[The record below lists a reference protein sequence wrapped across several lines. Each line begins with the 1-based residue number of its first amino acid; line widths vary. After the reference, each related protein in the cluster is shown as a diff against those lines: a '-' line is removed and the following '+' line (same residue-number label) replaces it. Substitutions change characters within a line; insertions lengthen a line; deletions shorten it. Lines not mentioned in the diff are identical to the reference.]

1 MKKLLLCGYMGSG
14 KTTVARI
21 LAQKTGIECLD
32 LDHLIEEKAGM
43 AIKVIFEKKGELF
56 FRKLEHE
63 VFSSLMASNKSFIL
77 ALGGGT
83 PAYANNHLLLKG
95 RGVVSFYLKAS
106 IATLHERLLR
116 EHDERPLVA
125 QKPGE
130 EMLEIIAK
138 HLFERN
144 FYYSQAT
151 HIINTDGK
159 SVQDIA
165 SEILRESA

>member
-1 MKKLLLCGYMGSG
+1 MGSG

-21 LAQKTGIECLD
+21 LAQRTGIECLD
-32 LDHLIEEKAGM
+32 LDHLIELEAGM
-43 AIKVIFEKKGELF
+43 EIKAIFEKKGELF

-63 VFSSLMASNKSFIL
+63 VFSGLMASNKSFVL

-95 RGVVSFYLKAS
+95 RGVVSFYLKTS

-116 EHDERPLVA
+116 EHEGRPLVA
-125 QKPGE
+125 RKPAE

-151 HIINTDGK
+151 HIINTEGK

-165 SEILRESA
+165 SEILQRESA